1 MSSHDSLGHW
11 MCWRRGGPFRRAG
24 RPLRA
29 RGDAFTVR
37 DNSRRSNE
45 TVHHHHVP
53 VGAVLRLAHSDHDL
67 VVFLEAG
74 GVVDPE
80 NVLDDPQLVQ
90 WRGRAHQ

>member
-1 MSSHDSLGHW
+1 M
-11 MCWRRGGPFRRAG
+11 
-24 RPLRA
+24 
-29 RGDAFTVR
+29 R

-53 VGAVLRLAHSDHDL
+53 VGAVLDLAHSDHDL

-90 WRGRAHQ
+90 WWGAGAPVGRCRKPGLEACDSVTGQFGCP